1 MIEFPGGAGS
11 AMSNDLGNSGAT
23 TIEVRNLN
31 GNPMKC
37 TDFTIDIVDEGVAEG
52 DEMFTLTIVSVTS
65 NTDNVGT
72 IGAMNRATVT
82 ISDAAP
88 PPPAGGGGGCNCDG
102 KFLVVCFFFSFITFN
117 SRLLVI
123 SL

>member
-1 MIEFPGGAGS
+1 MIGFPGGAGS
-11 AMSNDLGNSGAT
+11 AMANDLGNGGAT

-37 TDFTIDIVDEGVAEG
+37 TDLTLDIVDEGVAEG

-65 NTDNVGT
+65 NTNNVGT
-72 IGAMNRATVT
+72 IGAMNAATVT
-82 ISDAAP
+82 ISDAAA

-102 KFLVVCFFFSFITFN
+102 KCLFVCFYKFFIQDYW
-117 SRLLVI
+117 I
-123 SL
+123 YH